1 MAAVFRSRSR
11 RIRYQGTI
19 IHHAARSGSKRR
31 HALRL
36 LDRASG
42 LLLWLLTRAAVMPG
56 TRRLTA
62 LARLD
67 RQGGI
72 INFSRHRHIAA
83 TEKTAA
89 SHPDRD
95 ADRQRQL
102 NHFAHRFVREKQ
114 THSVGSL
121 PLHAAICRGEL
132 GLGLEAKSSSNSS
145 TSVTADLLA

>member
-11 RIRYQGTI
+11 RIRNQRTI
-19 IHHAARSGSKRR
+19 SHHAARSGSERR
-31 HALRL
+31 HPFRL
-36 LDRASG
+36 LGRARR

-72 INFSRHRHIAA
+72 IGFSGHRHIAA

-89 SHPDRD
+89 GHPDRD
-95 ADRQRQL
+95 ADRERQL

-114 THSVGSL
+114 THSAGVYSSMALFVEVGTRIKIVIKFHHFCNGRLVSL
-121 PLHAAICRGEL
+121 
-132 GLGLEAKSSSNSS
+132 KS
-145 TSVTADLLA
+145 